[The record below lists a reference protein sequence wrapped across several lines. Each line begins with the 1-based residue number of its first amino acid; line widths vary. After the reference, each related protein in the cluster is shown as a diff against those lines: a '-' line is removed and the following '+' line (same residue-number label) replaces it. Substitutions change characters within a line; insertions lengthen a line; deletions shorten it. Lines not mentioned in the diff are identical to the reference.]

1 VSRARR
7 RTVYALFA
15 RVALAIVVLFVRYSC
30 VVARR
35 SRVSCVRF
43 ARIVTRR
50 LRASRVPLA
59 HVARL
64 AAHRSHVS
72 RVSMTR
78 VARRLLMIISCFR
91 L

>member
-1 VSRARR
+1 VSCARR
-7 RTVYALFA
+7 RTVYTLFA
-15 RVALAIVVLFVRYSC
+15 RVALTVVVLFVRYSR

-43 ARIVTRR
+43 ARVVT
-50 LRASRVPLA
+50 RASRVPLA

-64 AAHRSHVS
+64 VAHRSHVS

-78 VARRLLMIISCFR
+78 VA
-91 L
+91 